1 MYNGYINSEKE
12 STMTYSVIRNSNFG
26 RLTGKNEVTVLET
39 NDKSLAEMQRDVLVA
54 KGFEVRIEE
63 FWSWTF

>member
-1 MYNGYINSEKE
+1 
-12 STMTYSVIRNSNFG
+12 MTYSVIRNSNFG

-63 FWSWTF
+63 F